1 MRWFFLT
8 CVLWVTTTANA
19 QVVGVVC
26 TSPDGKVYQGTGV
39 VTSFMAVTHDNGEV
53 CRYGRVVTAEHVIVA
68 AGKVE
73 IVMPSGAR
81 AACHIHS
88 VNHDLDLALL
98 MVLDFP
104 ESIAEIKKAER
115 AYRGNKV
122 TARNYAGQSV
132 SGVINEVYPNEYTTV
147 EGVRVRGRVISM
159 TTPVVPGYSG
169 GPILNEA
176 GELVGISLAKG
187 PTNYGICVSEVKGFV
202 HAALMAD
209 VERLEKKYKL
219 EKKAGDQSRPR

>member
-1 MRWFFLT
+1 MRKAMRGLV
-8 CVLWVTTTANA
+8 VLLGLWAAVPADG

-26 TSPDGKVYQGTGV
+26 TSPDGRVYQGTGV
-39 VTSFMAVTHDNGEV
+39 VESFMQVEDNGRV
-53 CRYGRVVTAEHVIVA
+53 MRYGKVITAEHVIVA

-81 AACHIHS
+81 TTCQISA

-98 MVLDFP
+98 TVHDFP
-104 ESIAEIKKAER
+104 EPIAPIKMARR
-115 AYRGNKV
+115 ANRGNRV

-132 SGVINEVYPNEYTTV
+132 SGVINEVYPDEYTTTG
-147 EGVRVRGRVISM
+147 GVTVRGRVISM

-176 GELVGISLAKG
+176 GELVGISLAMG
-187 PTNYGICVSEVKGFV
+187 QPNYGICVSEVKGFID
-202 HAALMAD
+202 AFI
-209 VERLEKKYKL
+209 
-219 EKKAGDQSRPR
+219 KAELQRMLRESRK